1 MNRVQKTGKLSATL
15 RMRMPR
21 NENLKINLMMMPTA
35 PKKKTVSIFKRSA
48 PLCKNMEHS

>member
-35 PKKKTVSIFKRSA
+35 PIKKNRKYF
-48 PLCKNMEHS
+48 